1 MQRDTSVA
9 PELVA
14 PGPGLAAPRYQTT
27 ALVANGIAVACLTI
41 VLLEVAVSFLPD
53 TVFLSYFTVRRA
65 VLAVGILA
73 AALPVLLLPEARR
86 PLPRQAMVLAVPA
99 GLLLLSYLVSAFV
112 NRTPL
117 GFPGVRL
124 LIEEMLVC
132 VLVYLV
138 ARDRRG
144 AQTVLLIMLL
154 AIMAVSF
161 EAIRQFT
168 TGENTHFFLVDRGG
182 WTTIEVLGAPEG
194 GLVRAVGYFNNPN
207 LLGAYLALVLP
218 FAWAF
223 AATSRLPRWVTGVVL
238 AGGAVALI
246 LTFSRA
252 PLLSIVLALILIAAL
267 RRWLYALLLV
277 PLIAAVLLNPFSL
290 GRLTT
295 GISRLDALGLSL
307 RAISEEPLT
316 GVGPG
321 AFHDFAV
328 AKGSEFWNAHNSF
341 LNVAAEVGV
350 VGGLALGAMVV
361 LALLWSFRLLRGRRR
376 DPLATAFIAVFVS
389 FALISLLDAPYNT
402 VAGSYLL
409 WTALGLLVAAC
420 GFARPVS
427 GAPPAG
433 TPGRSA
439 DPGADA
445 GSAPRHRSTGRHRS
459 PG

>member
-1 MQRDTSVA
+1 MQRETSVA
-9 PELVA
+9 PELA
-14 PGPGLAAPRYQTT
+14 GSSPASPAATYDAAARICT
-27 ALVANGIAVACLTI
+27 GIAVACLTV

-53 TVFLSYFTVRRA
+53 VVFLGYFTVRRA
-65 VLAVGILA
+65 VLALGILA
-73 AALPVLLLPEARR
+73 AVTSLVLQPDSRR
-86 PLPRQAMVLAVPA
+86 PPPREALLLAVPA
-99 GLLLLSYLVSAFV
+99 GLLLLSYVVSTIV

-117 GFPGVRL
+117 AFPSVRL
-124 LIEEMLVC
+124 LIEEILVC

-138 ARDRRG
+138 AKDRRG

-154 AIMAVSF
+154 AVTAVSF

-168 TGENTHFFLVDRGG
+168 AGENTHFFLVDRGG

-207 LLGAYLALVLP
+207 LLGAYLALALP

-223 AATSRLPRWVTGVVL
+223 TATSRLPRWVTGVVL
-238 AGGAVALI
+238 AGGAAALI

-252 PLLSIVLALILIAAL
+252 PLLSIVLALILIIAL

-290 GRLTT
+290 GRVTT

-307 RAISEEPLT
+307 RAIVEEPLT

-328 AKGSEFWNAHNSF
+328 AQRSEFWNAHNSF

-350 VGGLALGAMVV
+350 VGGLALTAMVV
-361 LALLWSFRLLRGRRR
+361 LALVWSFRLLRGRRR
-376 DPLATAFIAVFVS
+376 DPLVAAFIAVFVS

-420 GFARPVS
+420 GFARPAGPATDRQDQTPVDRPS
-427 GAPPAG
+427 GL
-433 TPGRSA
+433 
-439 DPGADA
+439 D
-445 GSAPRHRSTGRHRS
+445 
-459 PG
+459 